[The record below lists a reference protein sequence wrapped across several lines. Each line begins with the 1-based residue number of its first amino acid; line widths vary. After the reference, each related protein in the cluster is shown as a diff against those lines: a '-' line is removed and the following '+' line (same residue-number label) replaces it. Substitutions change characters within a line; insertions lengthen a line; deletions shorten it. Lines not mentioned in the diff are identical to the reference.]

1 MDALNLVLGDPLLAP
16 VVEFGR
22 AHVGVAS
29 HVLRILERAA
39 VLEIRRDAGAA
50 HRVAA
55 HQVRGEA
62 CAAGPALDHRQGVVP
77 VDRAAT

>member
-1 MDALNLVLGDPLLAP
+1 MDALNLILSDSLLTP
-16 VVEFGR
+16 VIEFGG

-29 HVLRILERAA
+29 HVLRVLERAA

-55 HQVRGEA
+55 HQVRREA
-62 CAAGPALDHRQGVVP
+62 CAAGPALNHRQGVVP